1 MKKFIFLF
9 IFLISNFFSNAQE
22 KYTYKNGDILFQNL
36 NCGPFCDAINKV
48 TFGYNNAKFAHVGV
62 LLFDKN
68 KWVVAEAVSR
78 GVVITDIDTFLNR
91 SLDDSGKPK
100 VLVGRIKNTELIKL
114 PTLFDLKPFFNK
126 QYDEVFDINNDKYYC
141 SELIYELFKNKS
153 GEKVFSLSPMTFN
166 DPDTKELFPVWK
178 TYFDTLKVKI
188 PEGEPGLNP
197 GSISRSDLL
206 EIYTPY

>member
-1 MKKFIFLF
+1 M
-9 IFLISNFFSNAQE
+9 
-22 KYTYKNGDILFQNL
+22 
-36 NCGPFCDAINKV
+36 
-48 TFGYNNAKFAHVGV
+48 
-62 LLFDKN
+62 
-68 KWVVAEAVSR
+68 
-78 GVVITDIDTFLNR
+78 
-91 SLDDSGKPK
+91 
-100 VLVGRIKNTELIKL
+100 
-114 PTLFDLKPFFNK
+114 
-126 QYDEVFDINNDKYYC
+126 
-141 SELIYELFKNKS
+141 FKNKS